1 MRHDFGTNLGSLSP
15 RFLVS
20 TPLFGTRQFARRNR
34 ARLFCENAPPRVR
47 EIAARARVRPLASV
61 MKLSPL
67 AHQAGAHDD
76 GAWAVAW
83 CKSSDGDDL
92 LLTGSVDE
100 SVRSWRATGDGLE
113 VVHEY
118 QGACGDGRVALFRT
132 GVPCGA
138 IERVAPATRD
148 ERTDA
153 VVDAVRLRGIIT
165 ARPTAGRIHPSSQ
178 AIGNDASS
186 REDEDVVFF
195 REPTNRLA
203 TASSPILNLS

>member
-1 MRHDFGTNLGSLSP
+1 
-15 RFLVS
+15 
-20 TPLFGTRQFARRNR
+20 
-34 ARLFCENAPPRVR
+34 
-47 EIAARARVRPLASV
+47 

-118 QGACGDGRVALFRT
+118 QGACGG
-132 GVPCGA
+132 
-138 IERVAPATRD
+138 
-148 ERTDA
+148 
-153 VVDAVRLRGIIT
+153 T
-165 ARPTAGRIHPSSQ
+165 AASRSS
-178 AIGNDASS
+178 
-186 REDEDVVFF
+186 
-195 REPTNRLA
+195 
-203 TASSPILNLS
+203 

>member
-1 MRHDFGTNLGSLSP
+1 MR
-15 RFLVS
+15 
-20 TPLFGTRQFARRNR
+20 
-34 ARLFCENAPPRVR
+34 NAPLRVR
-47 EIAARARVRPLASV
+47 EIAARVRPLASV

-118 QGACGDGRVALFRT
+118 QGACGG
-132 GVPCGA
+132 
-138 IERVAPATRD
+138 
-148 ERTDA
+148 
-153 VVDAVRLRGIIT
+153 T
-165 ARPTAGRIHPSSQ
+165 A
-178 AIGNDASS
+178 ASRS
-186 REDEDVVFF
+186 F
-195 REPTNRLA
+195 
-203 TASSPILNLS
+203 

>member
-1 MRHDFGTNLGSLSP
+1 MLHDLGTSV
-15 RFLVS
+15 RCHLVFTS
-20 TPLFGTRQFARRNR
+20 EISVRQWEFASGNR
-34 ARLFCENAPPRVR
+34 ARLLCEMRTPAPR
-47 EIAARARVRPLASV
+47 ERSRHGARVRPLASA

-118 QGACGDGRVALFRT
+118 QGACGG
-132 GVPCGA
+132 
-138 IERVAPATRD
+138 
-148 ERTDA
+148 
-153 VVDAVRLRGIIT
+153 T
-165 ARPTAGRIHPSSQ
+165 AASRSS
-178 AIGNDASS
+178 
-186 REDEDVVFF
+186 
-195 REPTNRLA
+195 
-203 TASSPILNLS
+203 